1 MAGQKRFDHIVCVV
15 GPTASGKTR
24 MAVELALALDGE
36 VVSCDS
42 MQIYRDMSIGTA
54 KPTPE
59 ETQGVPHHMI
69 DVADPSEPFSAGKY
83 VEMADACVQD
93 ILSRGKTV
101 ILAGGTGLYIDS
113 LIAGRSFA
121 PVPSTGK
128 REALERQADE
138 RGIQPLL
145 DELARVDPESAARLH
160 PSDRR
165 RIIRALEIYQEAG
178 ETITEHDRRTRLQ
191 PPKYRPA
198 WLGMTFRDRA
208 DLYERID
215 RRVELMMRD
224 GLADEVRALLDA
236 GVPETATAMQAIGY
250 KELTD
255 ALRGG
260 EPLDEAV
267 RLIQQRSRNYAKR
280 QLTWFRR
287 NPEIFWLE
295 QTLPLDFSAVFE
307 SALHHIPFFAEK

>member
-1 MAGQKRFDHIVCVV
+1 MAAPVLKAQHLGIQFGGLKAVDDFNMEIGESELGAVVRLDHV
-15 GPTASGKTR
+15 
-24 MAVELALALDGE
+24 LDG
-36 VVSCDS
+36 
-42 MQIYRDMSIGTA
+42 
-54 KPTPE
+54 
-59 ETQGVPHHMI
+59 
-69 DVADPSEPFSAGKY
+69 
-83 VEMADACVQD
+83 
-93 ILSRGKTV
+93 
-101 ILAGGTGLYIDS
+101 LA
-113 LIAGRSFA
+113 ARA
-121 PVPSTGK
+121 
-128 REALERQADE
+128 EALERQADE

-165 RIIRALEIYQEAG
+165 RIIRALEIYQETG

-215 RRVELMMRD
+215 RRVELMMQE

-260 EPLDEAV
+260 PLDEAV

>member
-1 MAGQKRFDHIVCVV
+1 MAGQERFDHIVCVV

-42 MQIYRDMSIGTA
+42 MQIYRGMSIGTA

-59 ETQGVPHHMI
+59 ETRGVLHHMI

-165 RIIRALEIYQEAG
+165 RIIRALEIYQETG

-215 RRVELMMRD
+215 RRVELMMQE

-260 EPLDEAV
+260 PLDEAV

-307 SALHHIPFFAEK
+307 SALQHIPFFAEK

>member
-42 MQIYRDMSIGTA
+42 MQIYRGMSIGTA

-128 REALERQADE
+128 REALEWQADE

-165 RIIRALEIYQEAG
+165 RIIRALEIYQETG

-191 PPKYRPA
+191 PPKYRPV

-215 RRVELMMRD
+215 RRVELMMQD